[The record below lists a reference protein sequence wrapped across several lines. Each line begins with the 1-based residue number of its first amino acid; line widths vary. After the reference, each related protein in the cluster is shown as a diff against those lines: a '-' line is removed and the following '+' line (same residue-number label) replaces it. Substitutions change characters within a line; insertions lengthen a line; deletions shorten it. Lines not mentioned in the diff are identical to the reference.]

1 MENCN
6 LMIRH
11 FTHNEINLEKWD
23 TCIENSCFETI
34 YPYSWYLDLVSPGW
48 EGLVRKDYEAVFPIT
63 WKKKYGINYIVQ
75 PVLSQQLGVFST
87 VKPSVAVVQSFL
99 NLIPEKFKHI
109 DICLNSSNEISGKE
123 FKIYKRINYELNTGK
138 EIDELELGYSTNT
151 KRNIKR
157 AFQNQ
162 LLIKPADVETYIQ
175 LRRESDKASF
185 KPEHYTW
192 LNKLF
197 SGIIKRGSGEIVG
210 VFNNDKLCAAVFW
223 AFSKTRVIYLNAVSN
238 EAGKD
243 KRAMFLLVDHY
254 IRKNAG
260 KKVVMDFEGSM
271 IPGIARFFEGFGAEE
286 MNYCRIIKSSFPL
299 NIKKVIK

>member
-1 MENCN
+1 
-6 LMIRH
+6 MIRH
-11 FTHNEINLEKWD
+11 FNHNEINREKWD
-23 TCIENSCFETI
+23 ACIENSCFETI

-48 EGLVRKDYEAVFPIT
+48 EGLVREDYEAVFPIT
-63 WKKKYGINYIVQ
+63 WKKKYGINYIIQ

-87 VKPSVAVVQSFL
+87 VKPSGAAIQSFL

-109 DICLNSSNEISGKE
+109 DICLNSSNEIPGKG
-123 FKIYKRINYELNTGK
+123 FKIYKRINYELNTDK
-138 EIDELELGYSTNT
+138 EIDDLELGYTTNT
-151 KRNIKR
+151 KRNIKK
-157 AFQNQ
+157 AVQNK
-162 LLIKPADVETYIQ
+162 LLIKPADVETYIR

-192 LNKLF
+192 LEKLF
-197 SGIIKRGSGEIVG
+197 PGIIKKGWGEIVG
-210 VFNNDKLCAAVFW
+210 AFNNDKLCAAVFW

-260 KKVVMDFEGSM
+260 KNVIMDFEGSM
-271 IPGIARFFEGFGAEE
+271 IPGIARFYEGFGAEE
-286 MNYCRIIKSSFPL
+286 MNYNRIIKSSFPL
-299 NIKKVIK
+299 NLMKVIK